1 LDLFIID
8 YDTPAEGGFKFVE
21 KIRNNRRI
29 IKIPKLIMLLPM
41 MREDLLDRLNDY
53 GIDMGISKPI
63 IPSILLNGILD
74 IFNLKAVSGSQPR
87 VEREVA
93 LTKLED
99 QHLVLLAEDNKTNQ
113 LIVKSLLEQV
123 GIASIIANDG
133 KEAVQLYKEHRDNID
148 LILMDLHMPVMNG
161 YEASEKIRE
170 LSAKVPIVAMT
181 ADVILGVRE
190 KCEQSGIFH
199 YISKPFD
206 PDNFIQT
213 IKSIILEK
221 EAEVDED
228 TEVIDRHLGIK
239 NMGDNEEL
247 YHLVLK
253 EFREENLDTLDRL
266 ETAVR
271 EKRYADAAQIVHK
284 IKSSSGSI
292 GARPLQHVASSLQ
305 KALEEENEEEIEPL
319 KESFLK
325 LLGKLFEELK

>member
-1 LDLFIID
+1 
-8 YDTPAEGGFKFVE
+8 
-21 KIRNNRRI
+21 
-29 IKIPKLIMLLPM
+29 
-41 MREDLLDRLNDY
+41 
-53 GIDMGISKPI
+53 MGISKPI